1 MNSYLNENELKLI
14 GLAGYGKN
22 VLISRNVNFYN
33 SEKITLGNNVR
44 IDDFCILSGKITI
57 GSNVHIAAYCQMVG
71 TYGITISNFSGLS
84 SHVTIYSASDDYDGV
99 LLTNPMNNPNPP
111 GGPVYLGEYVII
123 GSHSVILPRITIND
137 GVAVGALSLV
147 NKDIPAW
154 KIVQGIPV
162 RILKD
167 RTIKDKNI

>member
-1 MNSYLNENELKLI
+1 MNSYYKENDLKLI
-14 GLAGYGKN
+14 GLAGYGSN
-22 VLISRNVNFYN
+22 VLISHKTSFY
-33 SEKITLGNNVR
+33 SPEKITIGDNVR
-44 IDDFCILSGKITI
+44 IDDFCILSGKITL
-57 GSNVHIAAYCQMVG
+57 GSNVHIAAYCQLVG

-111 GGPVYLGEYVII
+111 GGPVFLGEYVII
-123 GSHSVILPRITIND
+123 GSHTVILPNVTIND

-154 KIVQGIPV
+154 KIAQGMPI
-162 RILKD
+162 RIFKD
-167 RTIKDKNI
+167 RIIKDTKV